1 MKQLIIYCACTL
13 FFFNSCDNSQNQLD
27 NIISSIQPPFSG
39 DFHNDTIFTIDPS
52 KINHL
57 TAANGSNFTIPANA
71 MVDKNGVLIK
81 GNVDVKFVQFHSLDD
96 IISSG
101 IPMKYDT
108 LGSNFTFQ
116 SAGMFDL
123 KANQNGEVVSLAKD
137 KSIDMNLAS
146 DIGDIPMNF
155 YQINE
160 KSGEW
165 SYLAP
170 SAPVVNNT
178 KFDKK
183 TIPLK
188 PEKSSGDSFI
198 LDINFELSDYD
209 ELNGFDAV
217 VWEYTG
223 SHDSLDPRKNKKV
236 MNNKWTSFDLVPT
249 NEKAYEYY
257 LTLKNTNTSFTT
269 QVKAILEGANFDLAM
284 TNFKQAKVAYAK
296 KQDFNQKPYVREVA
310 ISGFGLYNFDYIHQ
324 MEEPIEMIADFDFG
338 NKNHLKEKS
347 MVVVIY
353 EKENVVINFPYSDW
367 KKFNLDRKAD
377 PKILAILPDN
387 EVAVCK
393 ENISK
398 VYNKSNHKF
407 KMEELSTKITDKDDL
422 IEIIADI

>member
-1 MKQLIIYCACTL
+1 MKQLIIYCACAL
-13 FFFNSCDNSQNQLD
+13 LIFNSCDNSQNQLD

-52 KINHL
+52 QINHL

-71 MVDKNGVLIK
+71 LVDKNGVLIK
-81 GNVDVKFVQFHSLDD
+81 GNVDVKFVQFHSL
-96 IISSG
+96 
-101 IPMKYDT
+101 
-108 LGSNFTFQ
+108 
-116 SAGMFDL
+116 
-123 KANQNGEVVSLAKD
+123 EVVSLAKN

-188 PEKSSGDSFI
+188 PEKSSDDSFI

-257 LTLKNTNTSFTT
+257 LTLKNANASFTT

-284 TNFKQAKVAYAK
+284 TNFKQAKVVYAK
-296 KQDFNQKPYVREVA
+296 KQEFNQKPYVREVA
-310 ISGFGLYNFDYIHQ
+310 ISGFGLYNYDYIHQ

-338 NKNHLKEKS
+338 KKNHLKEKS

-367 KKFNLDRKAD
+367 KKFNFDRKAD